1 MEKKTICGGLRRL
14 FWSAASADKP
24 GLVGLPLVLAACCAW
39 WPVAQAQDT
48 GRRAEPP
55 VVQVA
60 AGAGAAVE
68 AAEAAD
74 SVDAAL
80 SGVGVLDMQ
89 AQPADDTAEA
99 PVAAP
104 AQEPNRYEVTPETG
118 LASWYGPG
126 FHRRKTASGERFDMH
141 AMTAAHPT
149 LAFGT
154 LICVRSQITG
164 RGVVVRVNDRGPHA
178 RGRIVDLSR
187 AAAIALGLHGLG
199 LKPVEVSPLASGES
213 TCPEE

>member
-1 MEKKTICGGLRRL
+1 MERKTICDGLRKH
-14 FWSAASADKP
+14 FWSAASASALLRLQRL
-24 GLVGLPLVLAACCAW
+24 LVAACCAW
-39 WPVAQAQDT
+39 LPAAQ
-48 GRRAEPP
+48 
-55 VVQVA
+55 A
-60 AGAGAAVE
+60 AGAGNTAAPSTPN
-68 AAEAAD
+68 A
-74 SVDAAL
+74 VDAAL
-80 SGVGVLDMQ
+80 
-89 AQPADDTAEA
+89 AEA
-99 PVAAP
+99 GLLDEEVQPLGEPIDAPWAAP
-104 AQEPNRYEVTPETG
+104 SGESGRYEVAPETG

-154 LICVRSQITG
+154 FICVRSQITG

-199 LKPVEVSPLASGES
+199 LKPVEVFPVANGES

>member
-1 MEKKTICGGLRRL
+1 MERKTICDGLRKH
-14 FWSAASADKP
+14 FWSAASASAH
-24 GLVGLPLVLAACCAW
+24 LRLLPLLVAVCCAW
-39 WPVAQAQDT
+39 LPAAQAE
-48 GRRAEPP
+48 GPGNAAEPSTP
-55 VVQVA
+55 NA
-60 AGAGAAVE
+60 
-68 AAEAAD
+68 
-74 SVDAAL
+74 VDA
-80 SGVGVLDMQ
+80 
-89 AQPADDTAEA
+89 PW
-99 PVAAP
+99 AAP
-104 AQEPNRYEVTPETG
+104 SGESGRYEVAPETG

-154 LICVRSQITG
+154 FICVRSQITG

-199 LKPVEVSPLASGES
+199 LKPVEVFPVANGES

>member
-1 MEKKTICGGLRRL
+1 MERKTICDGLRKH
-14 FWSAASADKP
+14 FWSAASASAH
-24 GLVGLPLVLAACCAW
+24 LRLLPLLVAACCTWLPA
-39 WPVAQAQDT
+39 AQAEGPGNT
-48 GRRAEPP
+48 AEPSTP
-55 VVQVA
+55 NA
-60 AGAGAAVE
+60 
-68 AAEAAD
+68 
-74 SVDAAL
+74 VDAAL
-80 SGVGVLDMQ
+80 
-89 AQPADDTAEA
+89 AEA
-99 PVAAP
+99 GLLDEEVQPLGEPVDAPWAAP
-104 AQEPNRYEVTPETG
+104 SGESARYEVAPETG

-154 LICVRSQITG
+154 FICVRSQITG

-199 LKPVEVSPLASGES
+199 LKPVEVFPVANGES